1 MIVSGTNV
9 YLHMRGTKPINL
21 KFVYLVS
28 FGRKLII
35 EHPLADSG
43 LIQLIPVQR
52 VLSSK
57 SDPTEDLN
65 LI

>member
-9 YLHMRGTKPINL
+9 YLRMRGTKPINL

-35 EHPLADSG
+35 EYPLADSG

-52 VLSSK
+52 VLSST
-57 SDPTEDLN
+57 SDPTEDLK

>member
-1 MIVSGTNV
+1 MIVSGTKF
-9 YLHMRGTKPINL
+9 YLNMRGTKPINL

-28 FGRKLII
+28 SGRKLII

-52 VLSSK
+52 VLSST